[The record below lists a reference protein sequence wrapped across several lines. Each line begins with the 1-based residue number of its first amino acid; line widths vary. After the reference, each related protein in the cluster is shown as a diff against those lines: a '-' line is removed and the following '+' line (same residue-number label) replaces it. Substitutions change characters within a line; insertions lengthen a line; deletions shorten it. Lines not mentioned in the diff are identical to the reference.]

1 MKPSFMFNLFLLS
14 IILYQAQ
21 GIRFK
26 TSLISSSNHQ
36 ELITKTTL
44 SIEDDESARASNL
57 SPGIDRKLMA
67 KILSSDRHS
76 TNSKNY
82 KPQSDLK
89 FTHRRLGKDEKFST
103 TSVPVSSKHGKTEIV
118 SEPYPDV
125 VDITGMDYSPAKRK
139 PPIHN

>member
-1 MKPSFMFNLFLLS
+1 M
-14 IILYQAQ
+14 
-21 GIRFK
+21 IR
-26 TSLISSSNHQ
+26 
-36 ELITKTTL
+36 
-44 SIEDDESARASNL
+44 
-57 SPGIDRKLMA
+57 IDRKLMA